1 MKKSMQK
8 SSIGQAPGPNAP
20 PHRVTC
26 RFRTPLLGVLAKFL
40 RFKFLRSKFPDLEF
54 LEFLSIIC
62 TSYSTYVLSGNGK
75 RITE

>member
-1 MKKSMQK
+1 MKNRGKNHPSDRP
-8 SSIGQAPGPNAP
+8 PGRNA

-54 LEFLSIIC
+54 LSIIWE
-62 TSYSTYVLSGNGK
+62 VLPIVRSFWK
-75 RITE
+75 W